1 MTNSEAIKLLSQEKI
16 PMILDGKS
24 NESLVIA
31 HIEAISALEEN
42 DKLKAEIEKLKGE
55 LKSEREFRANVRIEL
70 LDRKA
75 EIEQLKEDYSL
86 LARQYDDVENS
97 SVRYYNEVKQL
108 KSELE
113 QSVKL
118 PLTNADKI
126 RSMSDGELSEYICG
140 IIDIGKYKFINGIT
154 IPNYDEN
161 SIFEWLNSEVENGN

>member
-75 EIEQLKEDYSL
+75 EIEQLK
-86 LARQYDDVENS
+86 A
-97 SVRYYNEVKQL
+97 
-108 KSELE
+108 ELE
-113 QSVKL
+113 QARNL
-118 PLTNADKI
+118 MPKI
-126 RSMSDGELSEYICG
+126 CETCQYEDE
-140 IIDIGKYKFINGIT
+140 IGWKE
-154 IPNYDEN
+154 PCN
-161 SIFEWLNSEVENGN
+161 SCKNGNNWKQKGQVEE

>member
-16 PMILDGKS
+16 PMTLDGKL
-24 NESLVIA
+24 NEPLVIA
-31 HIEAISALEEN
+31 HIKAISVFEEN
-42 DKLKAEIEKLKGE
+42 TKLKADVERLKE
-55 LKSEREFRANVRIEL
+55 
-70 LDRKA
+70 
-75 EIEQLKEDYSL
+75 EIEQWQSTNLEL
-86 LARQYDDVENS
+86 VCELTRIECEN
-97 SVRYYNEVKQL
+97 NQL

-140 IIDIGKYKFINGIT
+140 IIDIGKDKFINGIT